1 LAREL
6 QWYGG
11 ASRRGF
17 REDSEQASK
26 QSVPPQCHGEALAM
40 GRSAVPR
47 GEMHVAAA
55 RRPILKETYTIM
67 ATKKAVRG
75 AKMGAK
81 LTKKVQPAVKNLA
94 VNAR

>member
-1 LAREL
+1 
-6 QWYGG
+6 
-11 ASRRGF
+11 
-17 REDSEQASK
+17 
-26 QSVPPQCHGEALAM
+26 
-40 GRSAVPR
+40 
-47 GEMHVAAA
+47 MHVAAA